1 MSIDLD
7 VTVTAV
13 DHALLVGTRPR
24 IIGKNS
30 QKDTHGQYIYEPV
43 IRIHTDSGVTGWG
56 WSKGTKTLAKSLL
69 GKKVS
74 ELFDLDIGTKQSYL
88 DFDFPIWDLVGRLLS
103 VSVHELLGNSGDA
116 TIPIYDGS
124 IYIDEIDIKTGRDEG
139 VGPILNAVRMG
150 SNHGFR
156 DFKIKVGRSFK
167 WMKGYPGIKRDI
179 EVIRSVRDLIGPESM
194 IAIDANNGYT
204 FQEIEQVLLATEDCD
219 IYWIEEPFH
228 ESLGKHLELHQRLK
242 DLGLNLLIADGEYS
256 EESTES
262 VNKFT
267 ELVKTGA
274 VDVVQFDML
283 CYSLSKWKQYMTVVT
298 QNNVLIS
305 PHSFGSYLAGFYI
318 AQFGLGVGRLATV
331 EMDIMSMHC
340 VESDKYTIREGNL
353 EVPDCNGFGLVL
365 DHKSFDKEVLKSGW
379 ELSL

>member
-13 DHALLVGTRPR
+13 DQALLVGTRPR

-30 QKDTHGQYIYEPV
+30 QKDTHGQYVYEPV
-43 IRIHTDSGVTGWG
+43 IRIHTNTGVTGWG
-56 WSKGTKTLAKSLL
+56 WSKGTKTAAESLL

-74 ELFDLDIGTKQSYL
+74 ELFDLDVGTKLSYL

-124 IYIDEIDIKTGRDEG
+124 IYIDEIDVKTGRDEG

-150 SNHGFR
+150 SDHGFR

-179 EVIRSVRDLIGPESM
+179 EVIQSVRELIGPDSM

-204 FQEIEQVLLATEDCD
+204 FEEIEQVLLATEDCD

-242 DLGLNLLIADGEYS
+242 DLGLNVLIADGECA
-256 EESTES
+256 EGSTES

-267 ELVKTGA
+267 EVVMSGA
-274 VDVVQFDML
+274 VDVVQFDL
-283 CYSLSKWKQYMTVVT
+283 LWYSLSKWKQYMTVVT
-298 QNNVLIS
+298 ETNVVIS
-305 PHSFGSYLAGFYI
+305 PHSFGSYLAGFYT
-318 AQFGLGVGRLATV
+318 AQFGFGVGRLVTV
-331 EMDIMSMHC
+331 EMDIMSMDC
-340 VESDKYTIREGNL
+340 VESDAYTIRDGKL
-353 EVPDCNGFGLVL
+353 VVSDSHGFGLVL
-365 DHKSFDKEVLKSGW
+365 DHKSFDKEVLNRGW
-379 ELSL
+379 KLSS